1 MLGTATKF
9 KGKQKFIYVMYILY
23 TTFIKHC
30 NRKFDCNN
38 YCAHYYCT
46 QDGKEMQKSVMYMRR
61 AVGH

>member
-46 QDGKEMQKSVMYMRR
+46 QDGKEISKKV
-61 AVGH
+61 